1 MYSANIISDVRSC
14 GDGLQK
20 ISKSNKRRI
29 FGQSWQ
35 GRWIFLLNLEVEQSL
50 FHAKLKY
57 HRSYVLSEPY
67 HCKEKKNYMF
77 FKVST
82 ITDIVKFVESIDRT
96 LKSQK
101 TISLAIF
108 SSKKQFNSTDISC
121 WDKNIKC
128 CRLNL
133 FNLKKSKSYFY
144 LESVLDKAV
153 QFNRSFV
160 LWQMLLKLIC

>member
-1 MYSANIISDVRSC
+1 MLIQLDFCIALLITKVLLLITCKSCNYLYSANIISDVRSC

-35 GRWIFLLNLEVEQSL
+35 GRWIFLLNLELEEAL

-67 HCKEKKNYMF
+67 HCKEKKNYML

-82 ITDIVKFVESIDRT
+82 ITEIVKFVESIDIT
-96 LKSQK
+96 LKV
-101 TISLAIF
+101 
-108 SSKKQFNSTDISC
+108 KKLFLLQYFHRKNNSI
-121 WDKNIKC
+121 
-128 CRLNL
+128 
-133 FNLKKSKSYFY
+133 
-144 LESVLDKAV
+144 
-153 QFNRSFV
+153 Q
-160 LWQMLLKLIC
+160 